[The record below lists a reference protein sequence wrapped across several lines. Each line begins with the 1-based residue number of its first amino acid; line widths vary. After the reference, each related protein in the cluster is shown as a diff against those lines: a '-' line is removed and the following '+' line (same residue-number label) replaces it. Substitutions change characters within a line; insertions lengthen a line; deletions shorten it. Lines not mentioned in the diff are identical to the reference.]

1 MGEIKKLGGKTST
14 GLDITTAFAT
24 FATKEELKESQQGI
38 LATHRIT
45 NVYGVIDSAINTTQD
60 IQVVGTGFG
69 IFSDNNIRVL
79 LNNLITGES
88 IEGKYTY
95 TMTYVDTQHIILH
108 FNITD
113 VVTDGSYVLYLGD
126 VNGSIYLNPANTGS
140 EALIKIGG
148 YTQLDFNTWNTNPVV
163 PPVNFVTAKNNV
175 YVGTTNQPM
184 AIQLYPAAKSVD
196 FIPSNKNFEL
206 TLNISDTY
214 LRITGLQG
222 GTFLSGI
229 IGITTNS
236 NLSVTSTD
244 INVGYLLTKPIDY
257 NNGDKAKRGYYSL
270 AGGLTELI
278 STKTSYSINTSVQML
293 IKGSLTQLFITIVDS
308 GTIKSYTIP
317 RPSGDLYIKAISTNL
332 PYSHAVN
339 DLNIGATINCKIW

>member
-95 TMTYVDTQHIILH
+95 TMTYVDTEHIILH
-108 FNITD
+108 LNITD

-140 EALIKIGG
+140 EALIRIGG
-148 YTQLDFNTWNTNPVV
+148 YSQLDFNSWVTNPSVT
-163 PPVNFVTAKNNV
+163 PSNFVIESNNV
-175 YVGTTNQPM
+175 YVGSTAQSMTM
-184 AIQLYPAAKSVD
+184 QLFPAAKSNI
-196 FIPSNKNFEL
+196 FIPQDKNFDIDFNIADT
-206 TLNISDTY
+206 TLIVN
-214 LRITGLQG
+214 G
-222 GTFLSGI
+222 GTHLDVFSGLIGLTTNPNLS
-229 IGITTNS
+229 ITT
-236 NLSVTSTD
+236 TD
-244 INVGYLLTKPIDY
+244 INVGTMIRKEIDTRY
-257 NNGDKAKRGYYSL
+257 PPQITASYYSL
-270 AGGLTELI
+270 AGGPTELVR
-278 STKTSYSINTSVQML
+278 STSNYLLEASIKMK
-293 IKGSLTQLFITIVDS
+293 IRGSLTELFITIIDS
-308 GTIKSYTIP
+308 GIIKTYTIP
-317 RPSGDLYIKAISTNL
+317 RPTGNLYIKAMSANVESTVW
-332 PYSHAVN
+332 VN
-339 DLNIGATINCKIW
+339 VLNIGANFNCKIW

>member
-95 TMTYVDTQHIILH
+95 TMTYVDTEHIILH
-108 FNITD
+108 LNITD

-140 EALIKIGG
+140 EALIRVGG
-148 YTQLDFNTWNTNPVV
+148 YTQLDFNTWSTNPANALSLF
-163 PPVNFVTAKNNV
+163 PNNFSGGKNTMS
-175 YVGTTNQPM
+175 VGTIGNGTNQNQYKEI
-184 AIQLYPAAKSVD
+184 IQSIEY
-196 FIPSNKNFEL
+196 IPKNKNFDLLLNVADGGSLRPE
-206 TLNISDTY
+206 TLDKSIPS
-214 LRITGLQG
+214 
-222 GTFLSGI
+222 I

-236 NLSVTSTD
+236 NISIIPTD
-244 INVGYLLTKPIDY
+244 IICGILY
-257 NNGDKAKRGYYSL
+257 N
-270 AGGLTELI
+270 
-278 STKTSYSINTSVQML
+278 KTSLRNS
-293 IKGSLTQLFITIVDS
+293 KLFQ
-308 GTIKSYTIP
+308 
-317 RPSGDLYIKAISTNL
+317 NF
-332 PYSHAVN
+332 
-339 DLNIGATINCKIW
+339 